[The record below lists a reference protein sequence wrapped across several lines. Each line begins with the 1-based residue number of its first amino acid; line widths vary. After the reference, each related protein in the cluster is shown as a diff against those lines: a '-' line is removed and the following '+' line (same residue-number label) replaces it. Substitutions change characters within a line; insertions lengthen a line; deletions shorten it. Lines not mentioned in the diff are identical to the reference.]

1 MRWNINANS
10 TSLQE
15 RIINSYNCGKY
26 LEWLES
32 LHEQCP
38 ELSKCDEI
46 TVCYYLNHF
55 TLPPLP
61 AISLVRYEVKYWGI
75 YSWQELPIKF
85 LFLGK
90 SLSSDSYSHEMGNL
104 AHHCQLVEA
113 VIKVRAPTHS
123 FKYDRGNRASCVGLV
138 SSAWPRPDLWSEC
151 CPGVVSDLDPAQ
163 CSALLSAPRLIL
175 NGHMLVSACFPC
187 P

>member
-61 AISLVRYEVKYWGI
+61 AISLVQYEVKYWGI

-90 SLSSDSYSHEMGNL
+90 SLSSDSYSQEMENL

-113 VIKVRAPTHS
+113 VSNVKSQLHSILLQVR
-123 FKYDRGNRASCVGLV
+123 
-138 SSAWPRPDLWSEC
+138 SAQQGIVC
-151 CPGVVSDLDPAQ
+151 CPRVLGLTSGLSVARVLSVILTRLSD
-163 CSALLSAPRLIL
+163 LLSALRLIL

>member
-1 MRWNINANS
+1 MLIAHLCRSELLIPTTVGNIWNDWSHYTSNVLNYPNAMRSPCAIIS
-10 TSLQE
+10 TILL
-15 RIINSYNCGKY
+15 Y
-26 LEWLES
+26 
-32 LHEQCP
+32 
-38 ELSKCDEI
+38 
-46 TVCYYLNHF
+46 
-55 TLPPLP
+55 LPPIP

-90 SLSSDSYSHEMGNL
+90 SLSSDSYSQEMGNL

-113 VIKVRAPTHS
+113 VSNVKSQLHSILLQVRS
-123 FKYDRGNRASCVGLV
+123 GQQGIV
-138 SSAWPRPDLWSEC
+138 C
-151 CPGVVSDLDPAQ
+151 CPRVLGLTSGLSVARVLSVILTRL
-163 CSALLSAPRLIL
+163 SALLSALRLIL

>member
-26 LEWLES
+26 LERLES
-32 LHEQCP
+32 LHEPCP

-61 AISLVRYEVKYWGI
+61 AISLVQYEVKYWGI

-90 SLSSDSYSHEMGNL
+90 SLSSDSYSQEMGNL

-113 VIKVRAPTHS
+113 LSNVKSQLHSILLQVIS
-123 FKYDRGNRASCVGLV
+123 GQQGIM
-138 SSAWPRPDLWSEC
+138 C
-151 CPGVVSDLDPAQ
+151 CPRVLGLTSGLSVARVLWPVLVILTRR
-163 CSALLSAPRLIL
+163 SALLCSQPRA
-175 NGHMLVSACFPC
+175 SS
-187 P
+187 

>member
-55 TLPPLP
+55 TLPPFP

-90 SLSSDSYSHEMGNL
+90 SLSSDSYSPEMGNL

-113 VIKVRAPTHS
+113 VIKVKVPTPNTLLQVRS
-123 FKYDRGNRASCVGLV
+123 GQQGIVC
-138 SSAWPRPDLWSEC
+138 WPRVLGLTPDLWSEC

-163 CSALLSAPRLIL
+163 CSALLSARA
-175 NGHMLVSACFPC
+175 SS
-187 P
+187 